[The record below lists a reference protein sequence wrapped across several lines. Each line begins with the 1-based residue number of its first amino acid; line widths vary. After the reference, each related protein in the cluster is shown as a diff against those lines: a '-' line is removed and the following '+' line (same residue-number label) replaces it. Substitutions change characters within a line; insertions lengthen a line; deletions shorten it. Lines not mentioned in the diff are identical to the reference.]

1 MDYLNVKGRIFD
13 IQRFSVHDGP
23 GIRTIVFLKGCKLRC
38 RWCCNPESQS
48 YEIETMI
55 TGGKEK
61 VMGRD
66 VTVKEILDEVLRDRI
81 YYRRSG
87 GGLTLSGG
95 EFLCQPDFSEALLRA
110 AKESGINTAVET
122 TSCAPYETI
131 ERMLPYIDYYLMD
144 VKHTNSAK
152 HKEFTGV
159 PNELMLANARR
170 LVHDANNFIVRVP
183 VIPGFNDTESEIA
196 DISKFAASI
205 GARQLHLLPYHR
217 LGKDKYE
224 GLGREYL
231 MGDAPLHTKEHIELL
246 RSVADR
252 SGIKVE
258 ISRTDTFVLKVS
270 PPVRPSGNVEG
281 SEKIVIVGPKGSVY
295 LKEGVI
301 IANRHI
307 HLTPDY
313 AAKQGIKDNDYVDV
327 EVDGIKP
334 TKFFDVQVRVRD
346 DFNVEM
352 HIDTDDA
359 NAAGIRNGD
368 RVKILKK

>member
-1 MDYLNVKGRIFD
+1 MTQEEIARAVRAAVESIKEDHGEIKVGVSQRHIHLSREDLDTLFGKG
-13 IQRFSVHDGP
+13 
-23 GIRTIVFLKGCKLRC
+23 
-38 RWCCNPESQS
+38 
-48 YEIETMI
+48 YELTHKK
-55 TGGKEK
+55 TL
-61 VMGRD
+61 MGREFASNEV
-66 VTVKEILDEVLRDRI
+66 VTLVGPSLKAIENVRILGPVR
-81 YYRRSG
+81 
-87 GGLTLSGG
+87 
-95 EFLCQPDFSEALLRA
+95 
-110 AKESGINTAVET
+110 KNT
-122 TSCAPYETI
+122 
-131 ERMLPYIDYYLMD
+131 
-144 VKHTNSAK
+144 
-152 HKEFTGV
+152 
-159 PNELMLANARR
+159 
-170 LVHDANNFIVRVP
+170 
-183 VIPGFNDTESEIA
+183 
-196 DISKFAASI
+196 
-205 GARQLHLLPYHR
+205 Q
-217 LGKDKYE
+217 
-224 GLGREYL
+224 
-231 MGDAPLHTKEHIELL
+231 
-246 RSVADR
+246 
-252 SGIKVE
+252 VE